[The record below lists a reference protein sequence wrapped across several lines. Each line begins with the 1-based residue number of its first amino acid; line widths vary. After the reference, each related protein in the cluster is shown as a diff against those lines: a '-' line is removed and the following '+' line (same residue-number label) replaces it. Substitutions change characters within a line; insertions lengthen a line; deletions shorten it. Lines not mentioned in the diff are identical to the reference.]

1 MNKAI
6 GLVLMTGFWLAALA
20 SAGALFY
27 AEVLT
32 RDHPYQ
38 KIVEDAA
45 VLPAAQQEWSLVTVL
60 LSATMIFASLAWL
73 MYVKTMEKPSG
84 QESVILGI
92 KSED

>member
-1 MNKAI
+1 
-6 GLVLMTGFWLAALA
+6 
-20 SAGALFY
+20 
-27 AEVLT
+27 
-32 RDHPYQ
+32 
-38 KIVEDAA
+38 
-45 VLPAAQQEWSLVTVL
+45 VTVL